1 MAEPLTL
8 YQKIVATHTVRRI
21 DDQTVLLYA
30 DVHFANEYTSPQAF
44 SGLAERGVGVLSPD
58 SHLCVVDHIIPSAD
72 VTPRVIVDAASK
84 RQADNLEANCRRYGI
99 RAFYG
104 PNDPHQGIEHVVMD
118 EQGLVRPGMVVICGD
133 SHTTTHGALG
143 ALAFG
148 IGTSEIEHIL
158 ATQTLVYRLAGTMRV
173 TIDGRLPAGSTAKDL
188 ALTVMKTLSARGALG
203 LVVEYQGQ
211 AVDALTVEG
220 RMTLCNLTVE
230 AGARGALIAPD
241 AKTVQWVLDHA
252 PDLTGEMREAAEND
266 WKTLRSDEG
275 AVYDREVR
283 IDASVV
289 RPMVTWGTSPD
300 QVAAIDETVPAP
312 DAFADPVD
320 RTAAER
326 AQRYQGLE
334 PGTPLE
340 GLPVQHVFI
349 GSCTN
354 ARLADLRAAAA
365 VLKGRH
371 VAPGVR
377 AQVVPGSM
385 TVRRQAEEEGIADI
399 FREAGFEWRKSG
411 CSLCLAMNDD
421 VLEPGVRCASTTNRN
436 FEGRQGRG
444 ARTHLVSPEMAA
456 AAAVTGRIT
465 DWRRL

>member
-1 MAEPLTL
+1 MHLLFAYAP
-8 YQKIVATHTVRRI
+8 
-21 DDQTVLLYA
+21 VL
-30 DVHFANEYTSPQAF
+30 
-44 SGLAERGVGVLSPD
+44 
-58 SHLCVVDHIIPSAD
+58 C
-72 VTPRVIVDAASK
+72 
-84 RQADNLEANCRRYGI
+84 
-99 RAFYG
+99 
-104 PNDPHQGIEHVVMD
+104 
-118 EQGLVRPGMVVICGD
+118 
-133 SHTTTHGALG
+133 
-143 ALAFG
+143 
-148 IGTSEIEHIL
+148 
-158 ATQTLVYRLAGTMRV
+158 
-173 TIDGRLPAGSTAKDL
+173 
-188 ALTVMKTLSARGALG
+188 
-203 LVVEYQGQ
+203 
-211 AVDALTVEG
+211 
-220 RMTLCNLTVE
+220 
-230 AGARGALIAPD
+230 
-241 AKTVQWVLDHA
+241 
-252 PDLTGEMREAAEND
+252 EAAESY

-312 DAFADPVD
+312 DSFADTVD